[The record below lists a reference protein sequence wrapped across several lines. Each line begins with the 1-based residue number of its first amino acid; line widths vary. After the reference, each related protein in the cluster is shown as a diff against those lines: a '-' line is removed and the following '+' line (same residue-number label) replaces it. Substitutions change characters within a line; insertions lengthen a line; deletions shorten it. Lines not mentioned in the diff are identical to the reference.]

1 MLSIVGEACKE
12 YRDKKRSMKSV
23 NKNSK
28 TLATNVK
35 VLKTKKLTKLTLH
48 LTRMLQQ
55 WPLLIHSKYSTITG
69 VMQCTP

>member
-1 MLSIVGEACKE
+1 MLTIVGEACKE
-12 YRDKKRSMKSV
+12 YRDKKSMTSV